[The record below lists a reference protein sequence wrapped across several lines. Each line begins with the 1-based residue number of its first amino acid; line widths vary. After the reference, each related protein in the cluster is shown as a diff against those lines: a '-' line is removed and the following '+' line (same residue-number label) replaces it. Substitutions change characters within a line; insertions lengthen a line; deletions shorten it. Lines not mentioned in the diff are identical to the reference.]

1 MPGPPAPKEAREE
14 RLQARGYGTRS
25 ASVAHRFDGK
35 GLGLRPNS
43 SGVRFPRVKA
53 SGARAAATSNPLW
66 AMTRCLCCCLRGLL
80 LPSQPSNALGHYQAV
95 DASLEPAELAASSS
109 AGSELVA
116 SSAGLEPVP
125 PPMQPDEQAEP
136 LVAGSA
142 AEPVLLTLPDELLR
156 AVGQEAWSP
165 LVPAASAALARACR
179 GPFLTG

>member
-1 MPGPPAPKEAREE
+1 
-14 RLQARGYGTRS
+14 
-25 ASVAHRFDGK
+25 
-35 GLGLRPNS
+35 
-43 SGVRFPRVKA
+43 
-53 SGARAAATSNPLW
+53 
-66 AMTRCLCCCLRGLL
+66 MTRCLCCCLRGLL

-95 DASLEPAELAASSS
+95 DASLEPAELAASSN

-136 LVAGSA
+136 PVAGSA

-179 GPFLTG
+179 GPFLTLERDFRDKGGC